1 MVKIVRPCLNKEKSE
16 GRTVYP
22 AKTKVKGVKFN
33 FGLFFFQVVDV
44 YLEGNKG

>member
-22 AKTKVKGVKFN
+22 AKTKVKEVKFN
-33 FGLFFFQVVDV
+33 FGSILSKTNKV